1 MTATLYTMGYGS
13 WKDTKSRM
21 KRMTRALQDAGVT
34 MLVDI
39 RHSPCASDP
48 NPTGNYSAK
57 AWNLQVG
64 GGITEELRA
73 IGIDYRWLVELG
85 NPQKRD
91 PQMAVLREHLASADT
106 LWPVNR
112 GLLLLRDLVA
122 EPGRRCCLLCA
133 CAEYD
138 HCHRRVI
145 AEAYVARFPE
155 PHLSLAELT

>member
-1 MTATLYTMGYGS
+1 MSPTLYTMGYGS

-21 KRMTRALQDAGVT
+21 KRMTRAMKDAGIT

-57 AWNLQVG
+57 AWNLQVR
-64 GGITEELRA
+64 GGIVEELRTL
-73 IGIDYRWLVELG
+73 GIQYRWIVELG

-91 PQMAVLREHLASADT
+91 PQMAVLREHLASGDPQ
-106 LWPVNR
+106 WPVNR

-122 EPGRRCCLLCA
+122 APGQRCCMLCA
-133 CAEYD
+133 CADYAS
-138 HCHRRVI
+138 CHRRVI
-145 AEAYVARFPE
+145 AEAYSAKF
-155 PHLSLAELT
+155 HQQQLSIIDLA